1 MSKLQLKLVN
11 NEQILSIKKLG
22 KACMFEDTGDC
33 VAPATDYCKYC
44 DYGECTGNAYD
55 YCSSDDFFH
64 LRCFQRCL
72 PCGFSEPEG
81 YFVDLTQ
88 FRQ

>member
-11 NEQILSIKKLG
+11 NEQILSSKKLG

-55 YCSSDDFFH
+55 YCSSDDFSTCVVSSDVCNVDSPN
-64 LRCFQRCL
+64 LRGIL
-72 PCGFSEPEG
+72 
-81 YFVDLTQ
+81 
-88 FRQ
+88 

>member
-11 NEQILSIKKLG
+11 NEQILSSKKLG

-44 DYGECTGNAYD
+44 DYGECTGTHMTIARRMI
-55 YCSSDDFFH
+55 FPLALFPEMFA
-64 LRCFQRCL
+64 LRILR
-72 PCGFSEPEG
+72 
-81 YFVDLTQ
+81 T
-88 FRQ
+88 